1 MSSPLQIVVIGAA
14 GRMGQEALRAL
25 VPAHGFAVTGAVIR
39 AGSLP
44 TVPTFGSAS
53 AALEAVPCD
62 RVLDLSLASA
72 ARENAA
78 AALSA
83 RKPYVSGV
91 TGIAD
96 EDLEAIRIGAEEANT
111 PALIVPN
118 FAIGAVLMMRFA
130 ELAARWLP
138 DVEVIERHHER
149 KLDAPSGTALLTAQR
164 IARGRSAAPTVPPT
178 EKLKVGGVRGGEV
191 EGVRVHSIRLP
202 GSLAHQEILFGA
214 PGETL
219 TIRHDAAD
227 RSVYMPGVRLALH
240 RVTELSGLTVGLDAL
255 LGIDR

>member
-1 MSSPLQIVVIGAA
+1 
-14 GRMGQEALRAL
+14 
-25 VPAHGFAVTGAVIR
+25 
-39 AGSLP
+39 
-44 TVPTFGSAS
+44 
-53 AALEAVPCD
+53 
-62 RVLDLSLASA
+62 
-72 ARENAA
+72 
-78 AALSA
+78 
-83 RKPYVSGV
+83 
-91 TGIAD
+91 
-96 EDLEAIRIGAEEANT
+96 
-111 PALIVPN
+111 
-118 FAIGAVLMMRFA
+118 MMRFA

-191 EGVRVHSIRLP
+191 EGGRVHSIRLP